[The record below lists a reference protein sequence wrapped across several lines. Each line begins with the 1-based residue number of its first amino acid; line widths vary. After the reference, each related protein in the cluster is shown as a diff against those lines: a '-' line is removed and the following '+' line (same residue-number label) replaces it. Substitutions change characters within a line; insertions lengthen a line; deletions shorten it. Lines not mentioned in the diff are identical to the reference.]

1 MLHVLLSISWTGT
14 HFQASFQTFF
24 FFLFGSERVPCFV
37 CHCYRQDLQWLFFFG
52 ISMERR
58 RLTFLCLLCPLF
70 FSPATNQSAGVERV
84 MVLFTPTICKV
95 RCVNSQCKNHCEKGN
110 VTALYSGDTRRL
122 GTGAGFRVFLC
133 PLLCQNGGLCIQKDR
148 CLCPPGFTGKFC
160 QIRVAAGINEVDATS
175 SHKNASSGQL
185 SLFGSIYTL
194 PLSNHPPEQGGGPS
208 IVKVHVQHPPEASVK
223 IHQVLRVNSQ
233 AEQAFL
239 QSGHSNGATQDTL
252 QPARAVL
259 YRVQAQRSSQAGDY
273 SESSGFGYCF
283 KEINNGQCGSPL
295 PGLRTLEICCRGSGV
310 AWGVHECTPCLGNQ
324 GNAASR
330 GQQENLCPKG
340 FEQRNGTQCQDI
352 NECLEGRLC
361 QNGECIN
368 TRGSYSCV
376 CKAGYILDSSSSSCI
391 SQQVI
396 SQAKGPCYR
405 LLREGSCSFPILRNI
420 TKHICCCS
428 RVGKAWGKNCQR
440 CPPFGSEGFKEIC
453 PAGPG
458 YRFLPPYG
466 FLWADREQPRIP
478 TASQGTGGQWTRTT
492 SPGPKPTTTPL
503 TINLADVRVQRPG
516 RPAVTSPIPD
526 PVAVPE
532 SITRVITAPP
542 VAEANVCALNPQICG
557 PGRCVPRQSRYTC
570 VCNSGFLL
578 NAQGTQC
585 VDLDECRLTPRPCA
599 NGRCENTRGS
609 YHCVCLPGFRMD
621 QQGTSCDDI
630 DECRQNP
637 RLCASGRCENTAG
650 SYRCVCAAGFQLNP
664 QGTECVD
671 IDECHQNPRLC
682 PSGQCENTAGSYRC
696 VCAAGFRLNPQGTQ
710 CMDVDECRQNPRL
723 CPSGRCENTAGSYRC
738 VCAAGFR
745 LSPQGTECVDVD
757 ECRQNPQLCPSGRC
771 ENTAGSYRC
780 VCAAGFRLSPQGT
793 ECVDIDECRQN
804 PRLCPSGR
812 CENTAGSYR
821 CVCAA
826 GFRLSPQGTEC
837 VDVDECRQNPR
848 LCPSGRCENTAGSY
862 RCVCAAGFRLS
873 PQGTEC
879 EDIDECRQ
887 NPQLC
892 PSGRCENTAGSY
904 RCVCAAG
911 FRLSPQ
917 GTECVDVDE
926 CRQNPQLCP
935 SGRCENTAGSYW
947 CVCAAG
953 FRLSPQGT
961 ECVDVDECRQNPRL
975 CPSGRCENTAGSY
988 RCVCAAGF
996 RLSPQGT
1003 ECVDVDECRQNPRL
1017 CPSGRCENTAGS
1029 YRCVCA
1035 AGFRLSPQ
1043 GTECVDVDE
1052 CRQNP
1057 QLCPSGR
1064 CENTA
1069 GSYRCVCTAGFQLN
1083 PQGTQ
1088 CVDVDECRQNPR
1100 LCPNGQ
1106 CENTAGS
1113 FRCVCAA
1120 GFRLSPQGTECV
1132 DINECENHLA
1142 CPGQE
1147 CVNFAGSFQ
1156 CLPCRR
1162 GYGLQSGRCADI
1174 NECLAEARCGSGGRC
1189 VNTDGSYRC
1198 ECSPGYRINSEG
1210 TECADVNEC
1219 LEGDYCFPN
1228 GECLNTVGSYNCL
1241 CAEGFMTSP
1250 EGSLCLDVDE
1260 CSRGACQGGQ
1270 CTNTEGSF
1278 QCSCQPGFRFHT
1290 ENAACLDIDEC
1301 AESQGSVCGAR
1312 RCENTPGY
1320 FRCVTVCETGYIG
1333 TAAGVCADVDE
1344 CLNSTVCGSHTV
1356 CRNLVG
1362 SYQCLCDQG
1371 YEAASGGR
1379 HCVDVNECETMQGA
1393 CGMAICEN
1401 VEGSFLCICP
1411 SNNEEFDPRTREC
1424 SRRATPA
1431 RPVFPG
1437 PSGVSRSDLSSSR
1450 SDLKECYYSLNDV
1463 RVCENILARN
1473 VTREECCCTVGEGWG
1488 FNCQLQRCPAPGTAE
1503 YQSLC
1508 PHGKGYISTGQE
1520 SFRSY
1525 KDVDEC
1531 KLFKSELCK
1540 NGVCVNA
1547 MPGYSCYCQTGY
1559 YYDMLRLEC
1568 IDNDECQD
1576 EDVCLGGRCINTIG
1590 SHYCTCDPPLVL
1602 DSSQRQCVSNS
1613 SQALDES
1620 LAFCW
1625 EEVGPDLVC
1634 GRPLLTRQTTYT
1646 ECCCLYGEAWGINC
1660 ALCPARDSDD
1670 FEALCNILRPPA
1682 YSLARPSEGD
1692 LYEYGTEFGT
1702 NYGIPYEPD
1711 PFLAPPAR
1719 RPGPDYI
1726 RPGYGTYPSRS
1737 NGAPSYGSRSSAPYG
1752 QRDSYSSRGFQ
1763 PPDFES
1769 DLVYI
1774 PPEADSSPPY
1784 GRQDALLDPIYDP
1797 RSRQPTPRYRPRNPQ
1812 AGLFFNPEETR
1823 PRSRAQETPPFSAF
1837 PSRALDSRIETY
1849 EGRYDQFEGLHAE
1862 ECGILNGCENGRCI
1876 RVPEGYTCD
1885 CYDGYHLDMTQMACV
1900 DLNECDEAEDPSTLC
1915 VNGQCLNTEG
1925 SYRCICLR
1933 GFVMSR
1939 QPNYC
1944 IPAQPRI

>member
-1 MLHVLLSISWTGT
+1 
-14 HFQASFQTFF
+14 F
-24 FFLFGSERVPCFV
+24 
-37 CHCYRQDLQWLFFFG
+37 
-52 ISMERR
+52 
-58 RLTFLCLLCPLF
+58 PL
-70 FSPATNQSAGVERV
+70 V
-84 MVLFTPTICKV
+84 
-95 RCVNSQCKNHCEKGN
+95 
-110 VTALYSGDTRRL
+110 
-122 GTGAGFRVFLC
+122 LC

-492 SPGPKPTTTPL
+492 SPGPKPTTISFGLELSFKPQKRKAFEWSALSPL
-503 TINLADVRVQRPG
+503 DVIQHRKP
-516 RPAVTSPIPD
+516 
-526 PVAVPE
+526 
-532 SITRVITAPP
+532 
-542 VAEANVCALNPQICG
+542 EANPKN
-557 PGRCVPRQSRYTC
+557 
-570 VCNSGFLL
+570 
-578 NAQGTQC
+578 
-585 VDLDECRLTPRPCA
+585 LDECRLTPRPCA

-710 CMDVDECRQNPRL
+710 CM
-723 CPSGRCENTAGSYRC
+723 
-738 VCAAGFR
+738 
-745 LSPQGTECVDVD
+745 
-757 ECRQNPQLCPSGRC
+757 
-771 ENTAGSYRC
+771 
-780 VCAAGFRLSPQGT
+780 
-793 ECVDIDECRQN
+793 
-804 PRLCPSGR
+804 
-812 CENTAGSYR
+812 
-821 CVCAA
+821 
-826 GFRLSPQGTEC
+826 
-837 VDVDECRQNPR
+837 
-848 LCPSGRCENTAGSY
+848 
-862 RCVCAAGFRLS
+862 
-873 PQGTEC
+873 
-879 EDIDECRQ
+879 
-887 NPQLC
+887 
-892 PSGRCENTAGSY
+892 
-904 RCVCAAG
+904 
-911 FRLSPQ
+911 
-917 GTECVDVDE
+917 
-926 CRQNPQLCP
+926 
-935 SGRCENTAGSYW
+935 
-947 CVCAAG
+947 
-953 FRLSPQGT
+953 
-961 ECVDVDECRQNPRL
+961 DVDECRQNPRL

-1290 ENAACLDIDEC
+1290 ENAACLVLVVHRKLQGIIKGASESQTAFLRSCDVSLNYFSDIDEC

-1424 SRRATPA
+1424 SRRATPGMLNSFHRKMAFLGGCFPA

-1520 SFRSY
+1520 SFRR
-1525 KDVDEC
+1525 DVDEC

-1726 RPGYGTYPSRS
+1726 R
-1737 NGAPSYGSRSSAPYG
+1737 SSAPYG

-1812 AGLFFNPEETR
+1812 A
-1823 PRSRAQETPPFSAF
+1823 AF

-1849 EGRYDQFEGLHAE
+1849 EGNVLQLLFEGLHAE